1 MGVAVEQVTTAFLN
15 AYIKNDQLSL
25 EWLKKDARPWLD
37 IVGQLKE
44 K

>member
-1 MGVAVEQVTTAFLN
+1 VLVVSEQATTAFLN

-25 EWLKKDARPWLD
+25 EWLNKGAQPWLGK
-37 IVGQLKE
+37 VGQLKG